1 MKEAGKK
8 AGDADVDLAE
18 TVFSKSKAFDLE
30 ELFEQNYGYLIR
42 SKKGDKSKVQPLQNN
57 AQAVIDIAKDR
68 IEEKLNN
75 GTLAPDTTE
84 QEITATAEAELG
96 RLPGESV
103 ATIDTLDLAKKY
115 ENWLTGGE
123 LTPEKKQELLDDLR
137 TRQTKLEEEITIG
150 AQEPDLEMFR
160 AQRPFGR
167 FTFKTYRKNNPEY
180 RVSDSVREA
189 YLLGKLQAK
198 TPAAE
203 EERAKAKKQKED
215 KKKTDDFMAG
225 LDFGSTEPTDIGLS
239 SLDPNKQIPLQSQRS
254 TNQIR
259 ARDFVVSPAEQGNL
273 LGGSLKTFLAGG
285 RGAGYRSLDEIYDP
299 DISRLTKD
307 REDAFARR
315 EKLEQDFDDP
325 NAPLTKRV
333 GESIDRDAP
342 FSEEMYLSRA
352 LFGKASPFAEQ
363 QEDERDGPSNLVRM
377 SPFAPDNRVP
387 SVRREVERDGPVSAE
402 ELGVDLTDDEF
413 FVQQIDPFE
422 GEERLEISG
431 GLPEELLARYDKNIK
446 EISAYL
452 EASRISKEDYLKE
465 LGGGD
470 KAKGELK
477 IAQMSREELKDS
489 ILRIKAQKD
498 APSEK
503 LEEE

>member
-1 MKEAGKK
+1 RSKWYAALNQVYGGDEFGQRELYNKVLKEAGKK

-167 FTFKTYRKNNPEY
+167 FTFKTYRKNN
-180 RVSDSVREA
+180 
-189 YLLGKLQAK
+189 
-198 TPAAE
+198 
-203 EERAKAKKQKED
+203 
-215 KKKTDDFMAG
+215 
-225 LDFGSTEPTDIGLS
+225 
-239 SLDPNKQIPLQSQRS
+239 
-254 TNQIR
+254 
-259 ARDFVVSPAEQGNL
+259 
-273 LGGSLKTFLAGG
+273 
-285 RGAGYRSLDEIYDP
+285 
-299 DISRLTKD
+299 
-307 REDAFARR
+307 
-315 EKLEQDFDDP
+315 
-325 NAPLTKRV
+325 
-333 GESIDRDAP
+333 
-342 FSEEMYLSRA
+342 
-352 LFGKASPFAEQ
+352 
-363 QEDERDGPSNLVRM
+363 
-377 SPFAPDNRVP
+377 
-387 SVRREVERDGPVSAE
+387 
-402 ELGVDLTDDEF
+402 
-413 FVQQIDPFE
+413 
-422 GEERLEISG
+422 
-431 GLPEELLARYDKNIK
+431 
-446 EISAYL
+446 
-452 EASRISKEDYLKE
+452 
-465 LGGGD
+465 
-470 KAKGELK
+470 
-477 IAQMSREELKDS
+477 
-489 ILRIKAQKD
+489 
-498 APSEK
+498 
-503 LEEE
+503 